1 MAKIPGID
9 NVVTGVLAV
18 LQAQTE
24 ALQALP
30 AAVQSLS
37 AAVRSLADAAASAKD
52 TVQAANRLVVRMDGI
67 VAELE
72 KPLLAMAP
80 GLTRVAAVLND
91 PVIGNLPETLAQVQ
105 RDILPVLRTLSDTHE
120 RVAFIAS
127 STERILGFVDDT
139 GRTLA
144 GLPGAALLARRRP
157 PPKAPTRPT
166 AAPDPAAAAD
176 PTAAPDPAAAQPP
189 AGWAE

>member
-30 AAVQSLS
+30 GAVQSLS
-37 AAVRSLADAAASAKD
+37 AAVRSLAEAAAAAKD
-52 TVQAANRLVVRMDGI
+52 TVTAANRLVVRMDNI

-72 KPLLAMAP
+72 KPLLALGP
-80 GLTRVAAVLND
+80 GMTRIAAVLDD
-91 PVIGNLPETLAQVQ
+91 PVIGKLPETLAQVQ

-144 GLPGAALLARRRP
+144 GLPGAALLGRRRP
-157 PPKAPTRPT
+157 AAKTAS
-166 AAPDPAAAAD
+166 AAPPAVVTQPTSAPAD
-176 PTAAPDPAAAQPP
+176 EPP
-189 AGWAE
+189 PGTSASPRK

>member
-52 TVQAANRLVVRMDGI
+52 TVQVANRLVARMDGI

-80 GLTRVAAVLND
+80 GLTRLAAVLDD

-144 GLPGAALLARRRP
+144 GLPGAALLGRRRP

-166 AAPDPAAAAD
+166 GATDPTAAAD
-176 PTAAPDPAAAQPP
+176 PAATRPPD
-189 AGWAE
+189 GWAG